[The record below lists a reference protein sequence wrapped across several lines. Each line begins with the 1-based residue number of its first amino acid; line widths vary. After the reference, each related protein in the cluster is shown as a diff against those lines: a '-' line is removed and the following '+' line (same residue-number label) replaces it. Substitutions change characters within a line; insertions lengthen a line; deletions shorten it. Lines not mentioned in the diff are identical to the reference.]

1 MSDSQLI
8 YQLRRWGGPGR
19 YDGVAPNGMVAS
31 KHTLIGEAGCKMIRR
46 GGNAVDAAVAAAF
59 MDCVV
64 EPAMNG
70 IGGEGIMAIHLAKGE
85 NVIVDYVGRP
95 SKDCR
100 PDMYELSDIKEPGW
114 MGWRSVKGDANVIG
128 HKACVTPGTVAGLTG
143 ALERYGTMRL
153 PEVMAPAISVAEEG
167 FPVGWWTAGY
177 IFQRMKTFWHLGEW
191 KRTFLHDSQF
201 PYVPFT
207 YDLLEPEMFIQRDLA
222 RSLRA
227 ISEGGR
233 DAFYKGWIADAIAE
247 EMAKNNGLISHDD
260 LAIYEPIVSEPEP
273 GSYRE
278 HDVVYDPTHGGTTL
292 MEMLNILEGYD
303 LCGFGFG
310 SAEHL
315 HLVGDAIGLA
325 FADRFEFMGDPGYV
339 DVPQKALVSKE
350 YAEKQRRRMNL
361 DSTVKIGFG
370 DPWPFEPDH
379 TTSLA
384 VADKAGNMVCVNQT
398 LVNLFGSGVVVP
410 GTGITMNNAM
420 YGLNPE
426 PGHAN
431 SIDGRKRRI
440 QNVCPTVILRGGEP
454 LLACGAPGG
463 RNIPVAVLQVILHVI
478 DFNMGIQEA
487 IEAPRCARETGR
499 LFIDSRFPPE
509 VRDKLTAMG
518 HDLDWVDEELRSWAR
533 PVGILRDP
541 VTKMLHGGVTT
552 TLTTFESKAVGC

>member
-1 MSDSQLI
+1 
-8 YQLRRWGGPGR
+8 
-19 YDGVAPNGMVAS
+19 MVAS

-128 HKACVTPGTVAGLTG
+128 HKACVTPGTVAGLTE

-273 GSYRE
+273 GSYLR
-278 HDVVYDPTHGGTTL
+278 VQGRRL
-292 MEMLNILEGYD
+292 
-303 LCGFGFG
+303 
-310 SAEHL
+310 
-315 HLVGDAIGLA
+315 LVT
-325 FADRFEFMGDPGYV
+325 
-339 DVPQKALVSKE
+339 
-350 YAEKQRRRMNL
+350 NL
-361 DSTVKIGFG
+361 Y
-370 DPWPFEPDH
+370 
-379 TTSLA
+379 L
-384 VADKAGNMVCVNQT
+384 
-398 LVNLFGSGVVVP
+398 
-410 GTGITMNNAM
+410 
-420 YGLNPE
+420 
-426 PGHAN
+426 
-431 SIDGRKRRI
+431 
-440 QNVCPTVILRGGEP
+440 
-454 LLACGAPGG
+454 
-463 RNIPVAVLQVILHVI
+463 PV
-478 DFNMGIQEA
+478 
-487 IEAPRCARETGR
+487 
-499 LFIDSRFPPE
+499 
-509 VRDKLTAMG
+509 
-518 HDLDWVDEELRSWAR
+518 
-533 PVGILRDP
+533 
-541 VTKMLHGGVTT
+541 
-552 TLTTFESKAVGC
+552 